1 VLQLALPTSLD
12 SNLHQSSAH
21 VQELVKHAAKPAA
34 DVPVCDL
41 QEESLYL
48 CEWVLL

>member
-1 VLQLALPTSLD
+1 MLQLALPTSLD

-34 DVPVCDL
+34 DVPDL